1 MDANV
6 NANAAATHVPA
17 RAGFRRAKRKA
28 CPFKSDVSLTIDYKD
43 VQLLKRFLSPRGK
56 ILPSRITGVSA
67 RFQRKLARA
76 IKRARHIALLPYQ
89 AED

>member
-1 MDANV
+1 MDNNTQNTQSPRSNNRSA
-6 NANAAATHVPA
+6 
-17 RAGFRRAKRKA
+17 FRRAKRKA
-28 CPFKSDVSLTIDYKD
+28 CPFKSDASLTIDYKD

>member
-6 NANAAATHVPA
+6 TENAATHVPA
-17 RAGFRRAKRKA
+17 RGGFRRAKRKA
-28 CPFKSDVSLTIDYKD
+28 CPFKSDAALVIDYKD

>member
-1 MDANV
+1 MDTNT
-6 NANAAATHVPA
+6 NATSAARTPA
-17 RAGFRRAKRKA
+17 RSGFRRAKRKA

>member
-1 MDANV
+1 MDANT
-6 NANAAATHVPA
+6 NTSAAPAAA
-17 RAGFRRAKRKA
+17 RGGFRRAKRKA

-43 VQLLKRFLSPRGK
+43 VQLLKRFLAPRGK

>member
-1 MDANV
+1 MDTNTNTSSVAR
-6 NANAAATHVPA
+6 VPA
-17 RAGFRRAKRKA
+17 RGGFHRAKRKA

>member
-1 MDANV
+1 MEQRETRSNQKSGK
-6 NANAAATHVPA
+6 
-17 RAGFRRAKRKA
+17 RSRRKS
-28 CPFKSDVSLTIDYKD
+28 CPFLADKSLVIDYKN

-67 RFQRKLARA
+67 KYQRKLARA
-76 IKRARHIALLPYQ
+76 IKQARHIALLPYQ

>member
-1 MDANV
+1 MDTNS
-6 NANAAATHVPA
+6 TLPPSA
-17 RAGFRRAKRKA
+17 RVLGRGFKRPKRKS
-28 CPFKSDVSLTIDYKD
+28 CPFKADVSLSIDYKD

-89 AED
+89 ADE